1 MIMSFTIS
9 LNLVYEYKLKAGAF
23 ALENFYLFG
32 IVFNKTYFKFPIYC
46 GGILFGIFYHEITKY
61 RRGDPQEKK

>member
-1 MIMSFTIS
+1 MSYTIS

-32 IVFNKTYFKFPIYC
+32 VLFNKTYVKFPVSC
-46 GGILFGIFYHEITKY
+46 TGVLVGIFYHEITKY
-61 RRGDPQEKK
+61 RRCNPQEK